1 MTDKDFGADKPAD
14 KPASQPTDD
23 GATTALPK
31 YVPDTPETK
40 RGSISYQEPG
50 KTAPRQQSLADRRA
64 REVAQRKAR
73 EAEEAAYAE
82 AERKR
87 KLRKRILIGAG
98 VTVGVVAVVAVIYAA
113 STPDE
118 VTAQCTDTNG
128 VIVDDDFCDQNYATS
143 HGGYHSG
150 GFIYIG
156 GSSYR
161 YNYGGTGV
169 KGQTVAGGSYVAP
182 SDRTPVKTASGKSV
196 QRGGL
201 GVGGS
206 SSGGKSGGS

>member
-1 MTDKDFGADKPAD
+1 MTDNDFGAEKPAD
-14 KPASQPTDD
+14 KTAGQPSDSGTPAEV
-23 GATTALPK
+23 PK
-31 YVPDTPETK
+31 YVPEEPK

-50 KTAPRQQSLADRRA
+50 KTTPREASLADKRA
-64 REVAQRKAR
+64 REVARRKER
-73 EAEEAAYAE
+73 EAQEAAYAE

-118 VTAQCTDTNG
+118 VTATCTDSNG
-128 VIVDDDFCDQNYATS
+128 VIVDDDFCDESYATS

-169 KGQTVAGGSYVAP
+169 KGQTVSGGSYVAP
-182 SDRTPVKTASGKSV
+182 SDRTPVRTASGKSV